1 MESMHTIVIILLFFN
16 RTIISMS
23 EQQEGSES
31 QSAVREVF
39 IVKRSTKMDSDEYV
53 SVQLKSSDDSI
64 EQLLEKAKA
73 ASILNP
79 PQKSVTTKGVQ

>member
-1 MESMHTIVIILLFFN
+1 
-16 RTIISMS
+16 MS

-39 IVKRSTKMDSDEYV
+39 IVKRSTRMDSDEYV

-64 EQLLEKAKA
+64 EQLLEKAKN
-73 ASILNP
+73 ASILSA

>member
-1 MESMHTIVIILLFFN
+1 
-16 RTIISMS
+16 MS

-31 QSAVREVF
+31 QSAVRDVF
-39 IVKRSTKMDSDEYV
+39 IVKRSTRMDSDEYV

-64 EQLLEKAKA
+64 EQLLEKAKN
-73 ASILNP
+73 ASILSA

>member
-1 MESMHTIVIILLFFN
+1 
-16 RTIISMS
+16 MS

-64 EQLLEKAKA
+64 EQLLEKAKD
-73 ASILNP
+73 ASILNA

>member
-1 MESMHTIVIILLFFN
+1 
-16 RTIISMS
+16 MS
-23 EQQEGSES
+23 EQSEGNDS

-64 EQLLEKAKA
+64 EKLLKKAVL
-73 ASILNP
+73 ASVLNV

>member
-1 MESMHTIVIILLFFN
+1 
-16 RTIISMS
+16 MS
-23 EQQEGSES
+23 EQQESSES

-64 EQLLEKAKA
+64 EQLLKKAVM
-73 ASILNP
+73 ASVLNA
-79 PQKSVTTKGVQ
+79 PQKSVMTKGVQ

>member
-1 MESMHTIVIILLFFN
+1 
-16 RTIISMS
+16 MS

-73 ASILNP
+73 ASILDP
-79 PQKSVTTKGVQ
+79 PQKSITTKGVQ

>member
-1 MESMHTIVIILLFFN
+1 
-16 RTIISMS
+16 MS
-23 EQQEGSES
+23 EESGSSES
-31 QSAVREVF
+31 QSNVREVF
-39 IVKRSTKMDSDEYV
+39 IVKRSTKIDSDEYV

-79 PQKSVTTKGVQ
+79 PQKSITTKGVQ

>member
-1 MESMHTIVIILLFFN
+1 
-16 RTIISMS
+16 MS
-23 EQQEGSES
+23 EQSESNES

-39 IVKRSTKMDSDEYV
+39 IVKRSTKIDSDEYV

-64 EQLLEKAKA
+64 EKLLKKAVL
-73 ASILNP
+73 ASVLNT